1 LVSYPPDPFE
11 VAEGAQGDAL
21 MARELIDHF
30 DIDRVDW
37 GHIVWK
43 AERLVRR
50 KDFRRL
56 VVAIADELERVEVLT
71 VQDLATLMAQDQ
83 ERAAA

>member
-1 LVSYPPDPFE
+1 L
-11 VAEGAQGDAL
+11 
-21 MARELIDHF
+21 
-30 DIDRVDW
+30 

-71 VQDLATLMAQDQ
+71 AQDLATLMAQDQ